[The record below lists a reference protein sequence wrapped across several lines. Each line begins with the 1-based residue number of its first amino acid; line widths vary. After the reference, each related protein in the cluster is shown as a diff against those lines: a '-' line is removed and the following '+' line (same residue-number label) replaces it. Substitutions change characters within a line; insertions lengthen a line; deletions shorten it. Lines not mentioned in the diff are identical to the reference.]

1 MTSPAPRSTA
11 PSPGA
16 DPRRATAWCR
26 AGCADGPGP
35 GCADRGGHPAV
46 SRRAVLA
53 GGAGLVAAAGLA
65 ACAGEQGAADFG
77 AAGDVLARVDEVPVG
92 DVVVVTSSS
101 DWPIALTRTDETT
114 VVAMS
119 GMCTHQRC
127 ALVPQDGDLYCNCHG
142 ALFAVP
148 DGAVIEGPAPEP
160 LPPIEVTVEGTDVVM
175 S

>member
-1 MTSPAPRSTA
+1 MKSLKSIFKIAGAVMAVIGTVLVPGSALSSGELVDGLLARGNEVHRVDVYTVEALSST
-11 PSPGA
+11 PSE
-16 DPRRATAWCR
+16 
-26 AGCADGPGP
+26 
-35 GCADRGGHPAV
+35 
-46 SRRAVLA
+46 
-53 GGAGLVAAAGLA
+53 VAAEYRQGL
-65 ACAGEQGAADFG
+65 F
-77 AAGDVLARVDEVPVG
+77 